1 MNKNILIV
9 ILIIIVLAILGTII
23 FSQAN
28 SSVDTEINFI
38 SANNLN
44 NGDNV
49 TFELKDVQG
58 NALSNKT
65 VNIKF
70 TKDGQTQSFTVT
82 TDSNGKGYLTLS
94 NESNGACEVIV
105 NFGGDDKYKASTAT
119 QTITIGDA
127 SSDQES
133 QNSTSSA
140 STSNTQT
147 TSNSSSSSNLNYDS
161 ELNIYYDNN
170 GVIKGG
176 QNDGESYEY
185 IKNNPPQVDEQENLV

>member
-1 MNKNILIV
+1 MNKNILII
-9 ILIIIVLAILGTII
+9 ILIIIVLAVLGTIV

-38 SANNLN
+38 NSNNLN

-58 NALSNKT
+58 NVLPNKT

-70 TKDGQTQSFTVT
+70 VKDGQTQSFTVT
-82 TDSNGKGYLTLS
+82 TDINGRGYLTLS
-94 NESNGACEVIV
+94 DEGNGACEVIV

-127 SSDQES
+127 SSEGS
-133 QNSTSSA
+133 ENSTS

-147 TSNSSSSSNLNYDS
+147 TPNSGSSSNLNYDN
-161 ELNIYYDNN
+161 ELNVYYDNN

-185 IKNNPPQVDEQENLV
+185 IKNNPPEVVNGSLV

>member
-9 ILIIIVLAILGTII
+9 ILIIIVLAVLGTIV

-38 SANNLN
+38 NSNNLN

-58 NALSNKT
+58 NVLANKT

-70 TKDGQTQSFTVT
+70 IKDGQTQSFTVT
-82 TDSNGKGYLTLS
+82 TDSNGRGYLTLS
-94 NESNGACEVIV
+94 DEGNGACEVIV

-127 SSDQES
+127 SDQGS
-133 QNSTSSA
+133 QNSTSST

-161 ELNIYYDNN
+161 ELNVYYDNN

-185 IKNNPPQVDEQENLV
+185 IKNNPPQVDEQGNLI